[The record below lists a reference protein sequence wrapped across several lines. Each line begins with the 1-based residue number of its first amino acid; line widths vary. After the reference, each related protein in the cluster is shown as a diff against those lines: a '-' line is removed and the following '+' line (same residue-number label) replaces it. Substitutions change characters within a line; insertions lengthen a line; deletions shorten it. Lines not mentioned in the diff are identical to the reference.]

1 MNIILQTAKACF
13 TVMVF
18 SIVYCVSTVLI
29 RNTHE
34 NTTKKEGLIKL

>member
-1 MNIILQTAKACF
+1 MNIILQTVKACF
-13 TVMVF
+13 IVVVF
-18 SIVYCVSTVLI
+18 SITYCISTALI